1 MISGFALVATVFA
14 VTFVAELPDKSLF
27 ASLVLAT
34 RFRPG
39 YVWLGV
45 ASAFTVHTA
54 LSVTAGGLLT
64 LAPSRVV
71 AAVSAALFFGG
82 AIWMLRSGRKEE
94 QEPGPD
100 AARQGASEPGP
111 WRVVAT
117 CFGVVFL
124 GEWGDITQITTAN
137 FAARYDSPV
146 LVGLGALAALCV
158 VSALAVFGGSK
169 LIARVPVRWVRGVG
183 VLALTGFGAYSLFQ
197 AITG

>member
-1 MISGFALVATVFA
+1 MSGLALIATVFA

-45 ASAFTVHTA
+45 ASAFAVHTA

-64 LAPSRVV
+64 LAPHPVV
-71 AAVSAALFFGG
+71 AAICAALFFGG
-82 AIWMLRSGRKEE
+82 AIWMLWSGREDDHG
-94 QEPGPD
+94 PGPD
-100 AARQGASEPGP
+100 AARQGAPEPGP

-117 CFGVVFL
+117 CFAVVFI

-146 LVGLGALAALCV
+146 LVGIGALAALCA
-158 VSALAVFGGSK
+158 VSVLAVFGGAK
-169 LIARVPVRWVRGVG
+169 LIERVPVRWVRAAG
-183 VLALTGFGAYSLFQ
+183 VLALTGFGAYSLVQ
-197 AITG
+197 AISG